1 MFMSFVQCMVV
12 QMMNDPNV
20 WLLLLLYMFWFI
32 IIELNFVFV
41 GIQICLGF
49 VMKSLFGRYGDL
61 VLVALHSLQGTLD

>member
-1 MFMSFVQCMVV
+1 
-12 QMMNDPNV
+12 
-20 WLLLLLYMFWFI
+20 MFWFI

-61 VLVALHSLQGTLD
+61 VLVALHSLKGTLD